1 MKYQFACLFLILMVA
16 AFAGCSQE
24 ELSPEELKQTIVET
38 AEKIDTYK
46 FDMNM
51 KMSTVISNESG
62 SIEMTTLSS
71 GNGVVDQENG
81 KMVMKLK
88 TNMTGLGKDKSFG
101 TEMEMYYIGNE
112 LYMKMDI
119 GIPEFPARWM
129 KMEIPEDYLE
139 SQNQLEQ
146 QLELLNASEI
156 EVLGSERIDG
166 IDCYVLKVTPDMEK
180 LWEVI
185 SNKPGTGEQVKELG
199 DFNLGDIIKETS
211 VKYWIAKD
219 TKFPM
224 KTFTKM
230 KMEFTSES
238 LNISDSVTEELFMT
252 MDSEVEVKYYDYNE
266 PVEIELPKE
275 AKNAEEFPMLI

>member
-1 MKYQFACLFLILMVA
+1 MKYQFACLFLIMMVA

-24 ELSPEELKQTIVET
+24 ELSSEELKQTIVET
-38 AEKIDTYK
+38 AEKINTYK

-88 TNMTGLGKDKSFG
+88 TNMTGLGEDKSFG

-112 LYMKMDI
+112 LYMKMDT

-238 LNISDSVTEELFMT
+238 LNISDSVTEELSMT
-252 MDSEVEVKYYDYNE
+252 MEVEVKYYDYNE